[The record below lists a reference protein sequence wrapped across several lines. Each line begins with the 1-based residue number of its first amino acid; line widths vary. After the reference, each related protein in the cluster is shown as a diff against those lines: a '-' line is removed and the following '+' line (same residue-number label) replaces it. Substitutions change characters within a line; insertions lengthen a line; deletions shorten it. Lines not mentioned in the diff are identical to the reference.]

1 MLDRTGTTQCPEVWE
16 QYRGYN
22 LSSIFKVACLITK
35 TTRMD
40 WRIIAQTLSM
50 NGLLGF
56 RVWGFGAKV
65 FRICGI
71 TVLGVLEGCLLSEG
85 FTGVE
90 GLYSVLRTLLGVS

>member
-1 MLDRTGTTQCPEVWE
+1 
-16 QYRGYN
+16 
-22 LSSIFKVACLITK
+22 
-35 TTRMD
+35 MD
-40 WRIIAQTLSM
+40 WKIIAQTLSM

-85 FTGVE
+85 FTGLE
-90 GLYSVLRTLLGVS
+90 GLCSVLRTLLGVS